1 MKIKLDNKD
10 KIALIFTWC
19 VVYVI
24 GLFPSIVIG
33 WTWYLFRDKLKDLY
47 NKYFPTIRI
56 VKDETFTDK
65 LKNLFR

>member
-1 MKIKLDNKD
+1 MKIKLDTKD
-10 KIALIFTWC
+10 KVALISAWC
-19 VVYVI
+19 IVYVI